1 MYLEVQKHNQPMSIF
16 NLSENFKI
24 LSDDFQTA
32 MESSMEFYKLDFF
45 GKFMKGA
52 VSMVNLLIIGSAFMI
67 FLLFFSVAIAIV
79 IGDALESLSA
89 GYFIVAGFYFVL
101 FLFMLIF
108 GKPIITKKVLTKYS
122 KVVFNEET
130 QKQVL
135 DDKFKKLV
143 D

>member
-1 MYLEVQKHNQPMSIF
+1 MSIF
-16 NLSENFKI
+16 NISENFKT

-32 MESSMEFYKLDFF
+32 IDSSIEFYKLDFF

-52 VSMVNLLIIGSAFMI
+52 VSLVHLLVIGSFFLI
-67 FLLFFSVAIAIV
+67 FLLFISVALAIV
-79 IGDALESLSA
+79 IGEALESLSA
-89 GYFIVAGFYFVL
+89 GYFIVAGFYFLL
-101 FLFMLIF
+101 FLVILIF
-108 GKPIITKKVLTKYS
+108 GKPILTKQVLTKYS

-135 DDKFKKLV
+135 DDEFKKLI

>member
-1 MYLEVQKHNQPMSIF
+1 MSLF

-32 MESSMEFYKLDFF
+32 MNSSLEFYKLDFF
-45 GKFMKGA
+45 NKSMKGA
-52 VSMVNLLIIGSAFMI
+52 VSLVNLLIIGSAFI
-67 FLLFFSVAIAIV
+67 VFLLFISVAVAIV
-79 IGDALESLSA
+79 IGESLESLSA
-89 GYFIVAGFYFVL
+89 GYFIVAGFYFLV

-122 KVVFNEET
+122 KVVFNEDS

-135 DDKFKKLV
+135 DDEFKKLV

>member
-1 MYLEVQKHNQPMSIF
+1 MSIF

-24 LSDDFQTA
+24 LSDDFHTA
-32 MESSMEFYKLDFF
+32 FESSMEFYKLDFF
-45 GKFMKGA
+45 SKFMKGA

-79 IGDALESLSA
+79 IGEALSSLSA
-89 GYFIVAGFYFVL
+89 GYFIVAGFYFVV

-122 KVVFNEET
+122 KVVFNEDS

-135 DDKFKKLV
+135 DDEFKKLV

>member
-1 MYLEVQKHNQPMSIF
+1 MSIF
-16 NLSENFKI
+16 NLSENFKT

-32 MESSMEFYKLDFF
+32 LDSSIEFYKLDFF

-52 VSMVNLLIIGSAFMI
+52 VSLVNLLVIGSFFLI
-67 FLLFFSVAIAIV
+67 FLLFISVAVAIV
-79 IGDALESLSA
+79 IGEALESLSA
-89 GYFIVAGFYFVL
+89 GYFIVAGFYFLL

-122 KVVFNEET
+122 KIVFNEET

-135 DDKFKKLV
+135 DDEFKKLI

>member
-1 MYLEVQKHNQPMSIF
+1 MSIF

>member
-1 MYLEVQKHNQPMSIF
+1 MSIF
-16 NLSENFKI
+16 NISENFKT

-32 MESSMEFYKLDFF
+32 LDSSIEFYKLDFF

-52 VSMVNLLIIGSAFMI
+52 VSLVNLLVIGSFFLI
-67 FLLFFSVAIAIV
+67 FLLFVSVAVAIV
-79 IGDALESLSA
+79 IGEAVESLSG
-89 GYFIVAGFYFVL
+89 GYFIVAGFYFLL
-101 FLFMLIF
+101 FLLMLIF

-135 DDKFKKLV
+135 DDEFKKLV